1 MEDGEIDEEG
11 VMVVEEEDAPPPP
24 PPPPSRKIDSKSP
37 YEQLQESKASVEDIV
52 SKMLS
57 IKRDSKSKPLLRDLV
72 TQMLLHFITL
82 RQVRVSQPLIF
93 ITISNQL
100 SLSFFNFWFGFLIG
114 EPIDIARRG
123 SSESRD
129 GASKGASGFHVASA
143 SQFDVR
149 EESLRES
156 H

>member
-100 SLSFFNFWFGFLIG
+100 SLIFFFKFLFGF
-114 EPIDIARRG
+114 
-123 SSESRD
+123 
-129 GASKGASGFHVASA
+129 
-143 SQFDVR
+143 
-149 EESLRES
+149 
-156 H
+156 

>member
-11 VMVVEEEDAPPPP
+11 VMVVEEEDAPPPL
-24 PPPPSRKIDSKSP
+24 PPPSRRIDSKSP

-57 IKRDSKSKPLLRDLV
+57 IKRDSKPKPLLRDLV

-93 ITISNQL
+93 YHNFKSIIA
-100 SLSFFNFWFGFLIG
+100 NFWFGF
-114 EPIDIARRG
+114 
-123 SSESRD
+123 
-129 GASKGASGFHVASA
+129 
-143 SQFDVR
+143 
-149 EESLRES
+149 
-156 H
+156 

>member
-11 VMVVEEEDAPPPP
+11 VMVVEEEDAPPP

-57 IKRDSKSKPLLRDLV
+57 IKRDSKPKPLLRDLV

-82 RQVRVSQPLIF
+82 RQVRVVSQPLIF
-93 ITISNQL
+93 YHNFKSIIA
-100 SLSFFNFWFGFLIG
+100 NFWFGF
-114 EPIDIARRG
+114 
-123 SSESRD
+123 
-129 GASKGASGFHVASA
+129 
-143 SQFDVR
+143 
-149 EESLRES
+149 
-156 H
+156 